1 MAVLKPKEQGQL
13 SESIRVTES
22 FYTFLIEAVQK
33 QLSGELLF
41 ITANKLSFEVDS
53 YVEEYSKQEVV
64 LLISE
69 EEPVELTVS
78 LQDLFFYEDHVVAEV
93 HVTLPI
99 SASRSDLEGIWR
111 RLLSG
116 RFPNHGLRNGDLC
129 VFVEFHGDDLPEQ
142 KDGIFGR
149 RGEF

>member
-78 LQDLFFYEDHVVAEV
+78 LQDLFFYEDHAVGEV